1 MFRIEFTEGAI
12 DDLSFLGKSE
22 QRYVRDALKLQL
34 MAEPHVRTRN
44 RKPLR
49 PNELATWELRID
61 AFRVFYDIDGGTV
74 RVRAVGWKEHN
85 RLMIRGQEFKL

>member
-1 MFRIEFTEGAI
+1 MFSIEFTESAI
-12 DDLSFLGKSE
+12 ADLSFLERSE

-34 MAEPHVRTRN
+34 MAEPHVQTRN